1 MNKNIWILIMGF
13 FLFQACLDDEGNYS
27 YSDLLPIEI
36 DSSKMSNS
44 YRITQLDYLV
54 VDPEVKQGV
63 DDSNL
68 SYEWRI
74 FQESNMPNSE
84 TGKVVNDVVGQERKL
99 NYFGRVGFGQ
109 VFLAVEFVCGD
120 QRALFHLVENVLH
133 VDETAFF
140 QVDVYTGSQELF
152 DQHRDVEL
160 VGIVSGQVASFDVA
174 PQRFG
179 DHLESRTVGYVL
191 VVDMV
196 DGRCRFGNV
205 HLRVQPAGFGLLAA
219 VGHYFCERYFDDPV
233 FGRIDSGRFEVEED
247 DRIFQIQF
255 HGVRVVFR
263 VSGTYIIRHGLSCG
277 YAAGGCPC
285 RRFGY
290 ALIIIGISSISVSVA
305 GASS

>member
-1 MNKNIWILIMGF
+1 ML
-13 FLFQACLDDEGNYS
+13 AE
-27 YSDLLPIEI
+27 IEHF
-36 DSSKMSNS
+36 DS
-44 YRITQLDYLV
+44 LV
-54 VDPEVKQGV
+54 VVYDTSGIV
-63 DDSNL
+63 DVL
-68 SYEWRI
+68 VAARK
-74 FQESNMPNSE
+74 FGQK
-84 TGKVVNDVVGQERKL
+84 TDVVFQVVGVTVELGLQHFQGGQRIG
-99 NYFGRVGFGQ
+99 FGRVGFGQ

-205 HLRVQPAGFGLLAA
+205 HLRVQPPGFGFLAA

-233 FGRIDSGRFEVEED
+233 FGGIDSGRFEVEED

-263 VSGTYIIRHGLSCG
+263 VSGTYK
-277 YAAGGCPC
+277 
-285 RRFGY
+285 
-290 ALIIIGISSISVSVA
+290 
-305 GASS
+305 